1 MKKAMRV
8 PAAGYL
14 FAIFVAVTLAGPSSR
29 AETQGAV
36 QGNGQDRELQQLK
49 GHTAKASSKKDRL
62 AGVWNATVVLTD
74 CSSGSPIGDPFDAMA
89 LFERDGSFH
98 DTNANNPTVMLRSD
112 AFGYW
117 KHVRGNKYRF
127 AFRVFNFDS
136 AGMYLGYQIVRH
148 DVILSKDGKS
158 YTSKGGAEFYNPDGS
173 ERPPVQGCSES
184 TATRFK

>member
-89 LFERDGSFH
+89 LFGRDGSFH

-136 AGMYLGYQIVRH
+136 AGIYLGYQVVRH